1 MGEDET
7 NGPQCHSLFAVVNA
21 GGSMGGMSRALRLVV
36 CVWTVIAFS
45 NTLVGEEPF
54 DVVDVEGIRFV
65 SIPAG
70 QFIMGTSGAE
80 QERLEQKGWWN
91 RFLESELPAHRV
103 IVNRP
108 FLIGQ
113 TEVTQGQ
120 WTEIMGEKH
129 PYVAFKGENRP
140 IDSVSFHDVK
150 RFLKKLNGR
159 TEDHFRLPTEAE
171 WEYCC
176 RAGDWASFMI
186 GEKGQ
191 SLKETDLTDYCW
203 MKGNSNGKTQIV
215 GERKP
220 NGWGLHDML
229 GNVWEWCEDF
239 YGRDVYR
246 KRSQPAIYP
255 FNASPFPE
263 RVMRGGSWFLSESF
277 QRAAVRSGF
286 AEERRSPYVGFR
298 LVCEKSRKKG
308 E

>member
-1 MGEDET
+1 
-7 NGPQCHSLFAVVNA
+7 
-21 GGSMGGMSRALRLVV
+21 MGGMIRVLGLALG
-36 CVWTVIAFS
+36 VWSVMAFS
-45 NTLVGEEPF
+45 KTLVGVEPF
-54 DVVDVEGIRFV
+54 EVVDEQGIRFV

-70 QFIMGTSGAE
+70 QFIMGTSDAVRK
-80 QERLEQKGWWN
+80 RLEQKGRWN

-103 IVNRP
+103 IIKQP

-113 TEVTQGQ
+113 TEVTQSQ

-129 PYVAFKGENRP
+129 PHVAFKGENRP
-140 IDSVSFHDVK
+140 VDSVSFRDVK
-150 RFLKKLNGR
+150 RFLKELNER
-159 TEDHFRLPTEAE
+159 NEDRFRLPTEAE

-191 SLKETDLTDYCW
+191 SLKEADLADYCW
-203 MKGNSNGKTQIV
+203 LKGNSKGKTQVV
-215 GERKP
+215 GGRKP

-246 KRSQPAIYP
+246 MRSEPAISP
-255 FNASPFPE
+255 FNGRPFPE

-286 AEERRSPYVGFR
+286 GEERRSPYVGFR
-298 LVCEKSRKKG
+298 LVCEKMRKKG
-308 E
+308 D